1 MAMTCICDIGI
12 NNTGVSKK
20 RLSWIKSLGKQGG
33 TCVEEGNVQPLC
45 PC

>member
-20 RLSWIKSLGKQGG
+20 RLSWIKNLGKQGG
-33 TCVEEGNVQPLC
+33 TYAEEGNVQPLC
-45 PC
+45 PY